1 MRAVG
6 DFRGD
11 FDAAIDRAR
20 REDEDVFFATGEA
33 FGVHR
38 VKVRVLGERRER
50 TDDLAFEL
58 NAKEVE
64 HVDARQNF
72 VERVSVFDA
81 EFGPMR
87 RNEGRRAAN
96 DRFRAEFLEREDVRA
111 GDAAVRDI
119 ADDRDRFSFER
130 TEALAHR
137 QDVEEALR
145 RVFVRAVAGVDDRAV
160 FEILRQKS
168 RRAGAAVAN
177 DDRVDAHRQD
187 VLGGVDERFAF
198 RKTARRG
205 GKLDDVGPEAASG
218 EPEAD
223 ASARRVFEKEV
234 DDRFA
239 VQQRDFATVFRI
251 VENVLAETVGQI
263 EQNRQFFDAE
273 VLEPEEV
280 RARPAG
286 RNRPPI
292 FFSVKHFSTF
302 PLNERRRA
310 GRNRRRPSE
319 SKRTKRRVERRESA
333 NEAAKAFG
341 GAATE
346 SMLRQGAFSDERRAA
361 RRRNEPSTASARRA
375 TERTRR

>member
-6 DFRGD
+6 DVRGD
-11 FDAAIDRAR
+11 FDAAVDRAR
-20 REDEDVFFATGEA
+20 RENEDVFFAAGEA

-58 NAKEVE
+58 DAKEVE
-64 HVDARQNF
+64 HVDAGQNF
-72 VERVSVFDA
+72 VERISVFDA

-111 GDAAVRDI
+111 GDAAVRYV

-130 TEALAHR
+130 TETLTHR
-137 QDVEEALR
+137 QKVEEALR

-160 FEILRQKS
+160 FEVLRQKS
-168 RRAGAAVAN
+168 RRAGAAVPD
-177 DDRVDAHRQD
+177 DDRVDAHRENI
-187 VLGGVDERFAF
+187 LGGVDERFAL
-198 RKTARRG
+198 REAARRG
-205 GKLDDVGPEAASG
+205 GKLDNVGAESATG

-223 ASARRVFEKEV
+223 AGARRVFEKEV

-239 VQQRDFATVFRI
+239 VEQREFTLIFRI

-273 VLEPEEV
+273 VLEPKEM

-292 FFSVKHFSTF
+292 FFRVKHFSTF
-302 PLNERRRA
+302 PLSERRVARA
-310 GRNRRRPSE
+310 EFSVDRAE
-319 SKRTKRRVERRESA
+319 SKTDEAADRAKGEGLRRDDGVNVAARRVFGRTASV
-333 NEAAKAFG
+333 EAAKRADDG
-341 GAATE
+341 G
-346 SMLRQGAFSDERRAA
+346 
-361 RRRNEPSTASARRA
+361 RRREA
-375 TERTRR
+375 ERTR